1 MVNGS
6 FRGPK
11 ERRSFKPKVA
21 GSTPVGRIPVQATYL
36 ALRVLGKAQHHGDS
50 GRNFRDPNWISLF
63 MVSLGLNGQAILIFT
78 FKEIHRFAK
87 AVGCYEAMVRVF
99 TTAA

>member
-1 MVNGS
+1 
-6 FRGPK
+6 
-11 ERRSFKPKVA
+11 
-21 GSTPVGRIPVQATYL
+21 
-36 ALRVLGKAQHHGDS
+36 
-50 GRNFRDPNWISLF
+50 